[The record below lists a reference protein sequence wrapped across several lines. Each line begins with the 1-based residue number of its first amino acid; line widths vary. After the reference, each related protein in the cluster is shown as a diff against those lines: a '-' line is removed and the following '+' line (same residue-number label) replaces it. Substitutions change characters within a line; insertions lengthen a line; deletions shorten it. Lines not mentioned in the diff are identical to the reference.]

1 VLKKFLLFC
10 LLYSSSSVAL
20 EISLE
25 SAREENQFFSLLHLK
40 NPTNFLCQEEKNEF
54 GDVTKIICAFTKK
67 PPQKLKPLT
76 NEFFTVESF
85 IQKNTFFLLVKPL
98 AKMKLVPIPFDLV
111 QDGTVYSAD
120 VELCNY
126 WVVVGYKT
134 KLPLIYQDKP
144 QEKGINFPFT
154 MEQDTLPFVGGLDIK
169 GNPVH
174 IKKVQ
179 DVTDYLKIK
188 KAYAAKEYTKA
199 LELID
204 TILYEYPNSLFRAEL
219 LYYKI
224 LVYSKLKDYD
234 SVLEFS
240 KEFLQEYSSDEN
252 IPEVLAL
259 TANAYAKNGLNIDAD
274 YFFDRLF
281 SEHADSVY
289 AQWGYIYKGEMLE
302 SGGAAKKAVKFYL
315 KALNTT
321 SDIDVAVMAAFRLAQ
336 YYLNKSN
343 YAKASEYL
351 EKIVKVKPQSF
362 MEHKKT
368 TIEIMDNFA
377 QEWHYQTAIDLAKSL
392 LDFMDKKDD
401 GYEKLLR
408 NYALWLTKTKH
419 KKEALNALN
428 RYLKEF
434 KYGDYVDEIQVAK
447 DELFFDLVDENK
459 TKRIEQYNK
468 LIEDYEGDDI
478 AKRAIY
484 EKAKL
489 LLEEKKYQDVLALED
504 ELNSLD
510 IEKYD
515 DAKQLVI
522 DAAKGLAL
530 KDLANKECKKTL
542 ALFYDYELTLE
553 QKYDD
558 ALYKCAFKEA
568 DYKLASSLV
577 QNHLKIKDLEQR
589 KIWIMRYIKVLFAQN
604 KYKKLVL
611 VAKDLLTLVDNDKKY
626 KEVYRYLF
634 DSYKELENQAGMIES
649 IAKIEE
655 YFGHLYADIE
665 RYVDMIDIGV
675 ANKDN
680 GMIIK
685 YGKIVREL
693 QAKTNT
699 YLQSPYVEFS
709 LYQAYIELEDYN
721 KALDVIKS
729 LDSVDSLTNTQR
741 ARQKYLL
748 GSVYNKLWR
757 DEEAKRAYEEAIKAD
772 KNSPWAKLA
781 QSAKTI

>member
-1 VLKKFLLFC
+1 MLKKFLLFC
-10 LLYSSSSVAL
+10 LLYSSSVAL

-25 SAREENQFFSLLHLK
+25 SAREENQFYSLLHLK

-76 NEFFTVESF
+76 NEFFTIESF
-85 IQKNTFFLLVKPL
+85 IQKNTFFLIVKPL
-98 AKMKLVPIPFDLV
+98 AKMKLIPIPFDLV
-111 QDGTVYSAD
+111 RDGSVYSAD

-134 KLPLIYQDKP
+134 RLPLIYKDKP

-188 KAYAAKEYTKA
+188 KAYAAKDYTTA

-302 SGGAAKKAVKFYL
+302 SGGAVKKALIFYL

-321 SDIDVAVMAAFRLAQ
+321 KNIDVAVMAAFHLAQ

-343 YAKASEYL
+343 FTKASEYL
-351 EKIVKVKPQSF
+351 EKIVKVKPQF
-362 MEHKKT
+362 FIEHKKT
-368 TIEIMDNFA
+368 TLEIMDSFV
-377 QEWHYQTAIDLAKSL
+377 QEWHYQTAVDLAKSL
-392 LDFMDKKDD
+392 LHYMNKKDD
-401 GYEKLLR
+401 DYEKLLR

-419 KKEALNALN
+419 KKEALKALN
-428 RYLKEF
+428 QYLKEF
-434 KYGDYVDEIQVAK
+434 KYGDYIDEIQVAK

-489 LLEEKKYQDVLALED
+489 LLEEKKYQDVLALEG

-510 IEKYD
+510 SEKYD

-522 DAAKGLAL
+522 DAAKGLML

-542 ALFYDYELTLE
+542 QLFYQYEINLE
-553 QKYDD
+553 LKYDD
-558 ALYKCAFKEA
+558 SLYECAVEEA
-568 DYKLASSLV
+568 DYKLANSLV
-577 QNHLKIKDLEQR
+577 QQHLKEKNLMQR
-589 KIWIMRYIKVLFAQN
+589 KKWMMRYVKVLFAQSH
-604 KYKKLVL
+604 YKKLLL
-611 VAKDLLTLVDNDKKY
+611 VAKDLLTLADKKQHY
-626 KEVYRYLF
+626 KEVYRYIF
-634 DSYKELENQAGMIES
+634 DSYKALENQAGMIES
-649 IAKIEE
+649 IANIEE
-655 YFGHLYADIE
+655 YFGHLYTDIE
-665 RYVDMIDIGV
+665 RYVDMVDIGV
-675 ANKDN
+675 TNKDDA
-680 GMIIK
+680 MIIK

-693 QAKTNT
+693 QTKTKTN
-699 YLQSPYVEFS
+699 LQSPYIEFS
-709 LYQAYIELEDYN
+709 LYQAYIDLEDYN
-721 KALDVIKS
+721 KALEVIKS
-729 LDSVDSLTNTQR
+729 LNNVKTLTKTQR

-757 DEEAKRAYEEAIKAD
+757 DNEAREAYEDAIKAD
-772 KNSPWAKLA
+772 PQSPWAKLA
-781 QSAKTI
+781 QSAKAI